1 MATKGKPR
9 FESRL
14 FGQDTVFQ
22 SIRDSFNDL
31 PHIFI
36 TGPPGCGKTTFLE
49 DVIQMIRLEAPFQV
63 ESVLWLSSEKD
74 RGIHTIRDK
83 VNDFCKRIH
92 SKPNTLRWIIVD
104 DADTLPLIS
113 QQALRRPMETFSH
126 LTKFLFASRY
136 SSNLIEPLRSR
147 CLTMELEPISTL
159 ESFPRYLDLL
169 QIPTPFRSESLLHF
183 CISNFIFIH
192 EMKSILL
199 LYKSFIQEGESPD
212 SALEKLKILLPSSKV
227 FTKTLIEG
235 LENKDVSKVR
245 SSITKLFLHGYL
257 LDDILLSLEK
267 SISLFPSTDPAI
279 RFRILQFTMLGWI
292 YIQQGKEHWLDTM
305 DIVEEV
311 MRDKNNKAKTP
322 E

>member
-1 MATKGKPR
+1 MLKPK
-9 FESRL
+9 FKSRL

-22 SIRDSFNDL
+22 SIRDSFNEL

-49 DVIQMIRLEAPFQV
+49 DVVQLIKLEAPFNV

-92 SKPNTLRWIIVD
+92 SKPNTLRWIVID

-113 QQALRRPMETFSH
+113 QQALRRPMETFAH
-126 LTKFLFASRY
+126 LTRFLFASRY

-147 CLTMELEPISTL
+147 CLTMELEPISPFEAL
-159 ESFPRYLDLL
+159 PRYIELYE
-169 QIPTPFRSESLLHF
+169 IPHTENLIQF
-183 CISNFIFIH
+183 CISNFI
-192 EMKSILL
+192 SIQEIKNILI
-199 LYKSFIQEGESPD
+199 LYKSLLKEGHD
-212 SALEKLKILLPSSKV
+212 STVALEKLRALLPSSKL
-227 FTKTLIEG
+227 FTGKLIHG
-235 LENKDVSKVR
+235 ISIKDTNMIR
-245 SSITKLFLHGYL
+245 SSITQLFLHGYL

-267 SISLFPSTDPAI
+267 NISLFPSVDPNI
-279 RFRILQFTMLGWI
+279 RFRLLQFTMLGWI

-305 DIVEEV
+305 DIVDEV
-311 MRDKNNKAKTP
+311 MRSESK
-322 E
+322 